1 MSSSPVE
8 ILRHQ
13 APHLLPVISSLPS
26 SLKKWGKFE
35 DEVLGGILVL
45 LVVIATSSFA
55 LVFHREREG
64 EQGGEGPPS
73 GLPSD
78 YFAIDRVYFDD
89 WVDFM
94 GNVYPT
100 TSR

>member
-1 MSSSPVE
+1 MSSTGRGRE
-8 ILRHQ
+8 NREERD
-13 APHLLPVISSLPS
+13 HLQVS
-26 SLKKWGKFE
+26 
-35 DEVLGGILVL
+35 
-45 LVVIATSSFA
+45 
-55 LVFHREREG
+55 
-64 EQGGEGPPS
+64 
-73 GLPSD
+73 SD

>member
-1 MSSSPVE
+1 M
-8 ILRHQ
+8 
-13 APHLLPVISSLPS
+13 
-26 SLKKWGKFE
+26 GKFE
-35 DEVLGGILVL
+35 DEVLGGILVQ

-55 LVFHREREG
+55 LVFHGRGRENRE
-64 EQGGEGPPS
+64 ERDHLQVS
-73 GLPSD
+73 SD